1 LSRPALV
8 LAAALA
14 AITPAGF
21 AAGAGRRA
29 ATVAAASTTL
39 DEAAEEALEL
49 RARTLFAAGEY
60 QQAVEVYARLYAETL
75 HPTYLRNVGR
85 CQQNLG
91 QPDKAI
97 ASFREYLR
105 KARGV
110 DRQGRAEIEG
120 YIREMEALAQ
130 RRAAAPVTPAAPAP
144 QVSGSE
150 AERTAPPA
158 AITAQ
163 AATTTTTTPVRG
175 EARPAGPVALFLR
188 ADVGVRR
195 AERGVVLLPGLS
207 LELSRAFELS
217 AAAFLGH
224 HKGGLAGARL
234 LLLPGGWRPNL
245 SLAVLMLWPA
255 RAEGSGHELRPGVQL
270 GPGLR
275 RDLGQHLALA
285 VDLTGT
291 LFPGAGGDLG
301 SLWLVPSLSVQGRL

>member
-1 LSRPALV
+1 LSRSALA

-29 ATVAAASTTL
+29 ATVAAAATTL
-39 DEAAEEALEL
+39 DEAAEEALDL

-91 QPDKAI
+91 QPDRAI

-130 RRAAAPVTPAAPAP
+130 RRAAAPVAAAPPAPRASASEGEGTAAPA
-144 QVSGSE
+144 E
-150 AERTAPPA
+150 
-158 AITAQ
+158 ITAQ
-163 AATTTTTTPVRG
+163 ATTTPIRD

-207 LELSRAFELS
+207 LALSRAFELS

-255 RAEGSGHELRPGVQL
+255 RAEGSGRELRPGVQL

-275 RDLGQHLALA
+275 RDLGRHLALA
-285 VDLTGT
+285 IDLTGT
-291 LFPGAGGDLG
+291 FLPGAGGDLG